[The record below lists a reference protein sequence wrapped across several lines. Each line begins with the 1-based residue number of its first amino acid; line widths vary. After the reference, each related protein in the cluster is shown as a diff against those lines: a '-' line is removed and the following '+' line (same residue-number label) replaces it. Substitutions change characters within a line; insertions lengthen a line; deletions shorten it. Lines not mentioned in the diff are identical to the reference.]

1 MAIQNIIAM
10 TVDDKV
16 GLLLTLLLFSII
28 PLAILDANPGL
39 GVGGLIQLM
48 VIVSAVAWTLVRFA
62 QKRTRSRLLYAALSY
77 PVATAS
83 SNFLALALIPNL
95 LH

>member
-1 MAIQNIIAM
+1 
-10 TVDDKV
+10 
-16 GLLLTLLLFSII
+16 
-28 PLAILDANPGL
+28 
-39 GVGGLIQLM
+39 LIQLM